1 MADETTQQSSA
12 DETGAAE
19 APEVSGASTP
29 EDIEAYWRNRISGS
43 DKAHAAAEKVL
54 RDQLAAAQGKPAQAA
69 SADGDVTAYRDLA
82 KQLQTELEQ
91 ERLARVT
98 DTRTAKYPAAAEAL
112 GDTALIA
119 QMDEARLA
127 SLNESLRQDTYAP
140 RPVDTNNPQR
150 VVKGPKALADM
161 SIEELKAHLRTLP
174 VPTSD

>member
-54 RDQLAAAQGKPAQAA
+54 RDQLAAAQGKTAQAA
-69 SADGDVTAYRDLA
+69 PTSDDATAYKELA
-82 KQLQTELEQ
+82 TRLQTELET
-91 ERLARVT
+91 EKAARVT
-98 DTRTAKYPAAAEAL
+98 DTRSLKYPAAAQAL
-112 GDTALIA
+112 GDPVLIA

-174 VPTSD
+174 VPTRD